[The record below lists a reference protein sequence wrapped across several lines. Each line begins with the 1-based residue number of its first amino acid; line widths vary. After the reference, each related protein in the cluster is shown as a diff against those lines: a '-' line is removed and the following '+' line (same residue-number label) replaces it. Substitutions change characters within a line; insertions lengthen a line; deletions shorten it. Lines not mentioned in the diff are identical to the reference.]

1 LQDVESEK
9 ESIQQEFE
17 KATALRAAYNADRE
31 AFIDKIKRL
40 ERDIESGQ
48 IVHKQQEEKQK
59 MSV

>member
-1 LQDVESEK
+1 MESEK